1 MKDGVC
7 KYVVVNGVRST
18 ESLKY
23 LQPGESREF
32 PVQSGRKSSVLT
44 IEYDRL
50 VTGQKIE
57 YDANLK
63 KQKGE

>member
-32 PVQSGRKSSVLT
+32 PVQSEGKSSVLA
-44 IEYDRL
+44 DRL
-50 VTGQKIE
+50 VAGQKIE

-63 KQKGE
+63 KQKRE